1 MPYSDSVSLV
11 LITYNQASFIK
22 EACLSVLNQD
32 GEPIEIILSDD
43 HSTDHTFEIM
53 QDIVSSYAGP
63 HKVTLRQTERN
74 VGLIEHIN
82 QVVDI
87 STGQIIVYA
96 AGDDVSMP
104 NRVVKT
110 MEYFQRNKDALIVH
124 SSVIEIDAK
133 SDKIGICTPPI
144 VKKSISCEKMAK

>member
-53 QDIVSSYAGP
+53 QDIVVIPPKKA
-63 HKVTLRQTERN
+63 
-74 VGLIEHIN
+74 
-82 QVVDI
+82 
-87 STGQIIVYA
+87 ST
-96 AGDDVSMP
+96 
-104 NRVVKT
+104 
-110 MEYFQRNKDALIVH
+110 
-124 SSVIEIDAK
+124 
-133 SDKIGICTPPI
+133 
-144 VKKSISCEKMAK
+144 